1 MAMSRIRTVDFLPE
15 IFRTETNKQFLN
27 ATLDQLTQNPK
38 LKPTQGYIGRQ
49 VGPGVNP
56 NDSYVLEPTK
66 TRADYQLEPGVVFLK
81 ENTNTAVDAITYPG
95 LVDAVGV
102 QGGITNRQDRLW
114 SSEYYAFD
122 PFIDYD
128 KFVNFSQYFWI
139 PGGPDSVTVSP
150 TAVPSTN
157 DFNITRTDRGYTI
170 EGYAGFNPTISIV
183 RGGSYTFNVNQTGY
197 KLYIQSVPGVKGV
210 LPATPN
216 QTSRDVLGVTNNG
229 EDLGTI
235 DFSVPAIDA
244 QNFYFNYTNIGG
256 TDFATTL
263 TFDEINGQDYATF
276 MATHGGID
284 GFADIINR
292 TVIFITP
299 GLDLGVYNVW
309 RITLVGDT
317 IQLVLDQNLAA
328 ETRTTIL
335 YGNTYANISFFKNE
349 SLEFEQI
356 PLITADL
363 DLLYYQDN
371 TDPTFFGAIKVID
384 DTNSQTINVD
394 TEILGRKNYISPNG
408 VTFTN
413 GMKVQFQGAVVPS
426 SYVGLEYYVE
436 GVGQSI
442 KLLPVSEFITPE
454 TYTESASTPY
464 DSTPY
469 DVGGYDATE
478 NAPLYPDYMTINRAS
493 IDQNAW
499 SRSNRWFHID
509 VIYESAQYNKVAPVV
524 DNAFRAKRPI
534 IEFRPD
540 IRLFNFGTESITP
553 VNIIDFKA
561 TDAMST
567 IDGSIGYSV
576 DGYAFINGSRVIFAN
591 DTDPEVRNKVY
602 EVSFITPSGSG
613 TPVINLQ
620 PSDLRSPDVLIDQTV
635 VCLSGVS
642 QQGKSYWFNGATWV
656 LAQQK
661 TSINQPPLFDVFDQ
675 NGYSFADIAVYP
687 SSTFNGTKLFS
698 YAVGNGVEDQVLGQ
712 PLKYLTINNVG
723 DIVFENNLYTDSFIY
738 VENTIGITE
747 PIQAG
752 VVRQYSNRTT
762 YRQLLGWQPGFT
774 ETVSRQSFKFTY
786 ANQPLIVDVPVT
798 TDLDA
803 IPVKVFVESNF
814 LQPSGYTY
822 AINSNGSTTITFNQ
836 WVFDQDIVTT
846 GTIIEVSVVS
856 DVASNVGFYSVPL
869 NLENNPLN
877 DNVTELTL
885 GTIRTHYGTIC
896 QNLKDFSGE
905 INGQN
910 NTRDLGNIVPYGQ
923 IVLQQSSPLGFA
935 GVFLRTGS
943 FEFARAVDFNAGSYQ
958 QYKNLILDTVA
969 KLNVEN
975 KTAAQVLDEALAYIN
990 VGKTQMSP
998 FYWSD
1003 MIPSGD
1009 AYEQTVYNITPVSTN
1024 TFDLLY
1030 SYDLDSANYTGF
1042 LVYLNDGVEERLLVG
1057 DNREYSYVNGTRKV
1071 TVLVDLQVGDV
1082 VTIREYQNTSGSFVP
1097 NTPTKLRLYPA
1108 YEPMLFLDDTYINPT
1123 WVIQGHDGSITVAF
1137 EDFRD
1142 NVLLEFERRVY
1153 DNLKGEHQRST
1164 LSYEDVAPG
1173 QFRKTEYAQSE
1184 ITQILNLSFLT
1195 WVGANKLDY
1204 REQDYV
1210 ADNAFTWNYS
1220 SSADKIN
1227 QEPLLGN
1234 WRGIY
1239 NYFYDTNYP
1248 HTRPWEML
1256 GFSEEPS
1263 WWQLEYGAAPY
1274 TSGNMVLWE
1283 DLEAGLV
1290 KDPAGPFID
1299 PIYARPGLTKVIPV
1313 DSQGNLLPPIN
1324 TTVGSYDTNGFRKSW
1339 VAGDEGPVEA
1349 AWRRSSF
1356 WPFAVMKLLSVTK
1369 PAKFFA
1375 LNVDRDL
1382 YQFNDEYAQYL
1393 YEGRF
1398 RVNPT
1403 NIEIYGNGTSKA
1415 SYIDWIVDYNRV
1427 SGLDSTTDLQTT
1439 LANIDVRLCYRMASF
1454 SDKQYLKI
1462 YTEKSSPDSTN
1473 TSLLLPDESFQV
1485 LLYKNPTFDTIT
1497 WSSVIIQRTENG
1509 YTVYGYST
1517 NRPYF
1522 EILTSV
1528 PNGTYRVIRSGEQ
1541 VVRVNT
1547 AYSDTVVQVPY
1558 GYEFVSEA
1566 AVVDF
1571 LMSYGQLLERQGM
1584 SFTNVENTKIL
1595 NWDQMG
1601 VEFLY
1606 WSQQGWGPGSLI
1618 NLNPAADLLEITRV
1632 DAIVEPLNSIN
1643 VDDIILDQN
1652 KRPLANQDYVV
1663 DRVDNTLRLIGINNQ
1678 TFNYLYAK
1686 FTAYENIIVFDNTSV
1701 FNDLIYKPI
1710 TGARQNR
1717 LLFTGYTTYDWNG
1730 QLDAQGFIL
1739 NQDNIIEWQPNTTY
1753 SKGQIVLYKGSY
1765 WSAAKVIPPAEKF
1778 DFSVWIKSDYNQI
1791 QKGLLPNLAT
1801 KDELIR
1807 NYYNISSAN
1816 LERDADLLSF
1826 GLIGF
1831 RPREYMQAL
1840 NLDDISQVNLY
1851 QQFLGTKGTR
1861 RATDIFT
1868 RANLNKEVAEYEIF
1882 ENWAIQ
1888 RARYGATAS
1897 RAYFEIQLN
1906 QALLQSNPSTVQV
1919 ISPGQSSTA
1928 DQTVVYNNLWKES
1941 YKITGPDI
1949 LPTTTLVTTDIS
1961 LPSAGYV
1968 NYDDVGVKAFD
1979 WLGLSQAISDYTS
1992 QVGES
1997 NLIVGTPIWVA
2008 KINDYNWGVYRT
2020 NLANGSVIKV
2030 SDNLNGT
2037 CTLTFNMQHG
2047 LNPNQKIIVKQFGDD
2062 VDGVYDVLTVP
2073 SLYTITI
2080 TLSLAGTATEI
2091 TGNGRCF
2098 YLGTMRVSTPS
2109 QVESLPYVN
2118 SLLPGAQVW
2127 VDNIG
2132 DNTWAVYQKT
2142 TPFSVVQDVNGN
2154 STQPGEKFGWAVA
2167 QGFVIPGALVGAPG
2181 YNNDKGAVYGF
2192 ALDVNNNYV
2201 ETAVLTADTTTDME
2215 NFGWS
2220 IDVGSNEWAIIGAP
2234 STTVGRGHAA
2244 IVYRNPNTGDYIL
2257 SQLLVP
2263 STEIGTDE
2271 FGYSVAISP
2280 DERWAYVGIPS
2291 TNLVAAYS
2299 RVDVQFQVK
2308 EFTGDG
2314 STTSFDTSDTI
2325 IVNNVNTSVA
2335 ALQIGVTVNNLPKYP
2350 NVSGND
2356 RDYSYNGS
2364 EVVFNV
2370 APNLG
2375 DKIRVIRNQSKS
2387 FPIDAWVDTQTWTE
2401 GQYVVDIAHDIYIA
2415 IDDVPVGVSLS
2426 NPAYWLQ
2433 TNDFD
2438 LTSLYTATSNE
2449 SITVYNNETVLR
2461 PGIDYSFD
2469 PIDDGS
2475 TISVLTLLNPID
2487 NGNLLIIS
2495 GTYFKHVDNFTVSGL
2510 TGLARFGHAITVG
2523 NDGSDITV
2531 GAPNDTINSD
2541 IGAGSVH
2548 YLHRTVQKF
2557 AISDANV
2564 TEFIFNFEIPSPV
2577 WITVQ
2582 GEFLVENNGYN
2593 NNGQYTVTYDSGT
2606 TTITLDTG
2614 ILSIGDAVE
2623 ISTNKFFDVQSISSN
2638 NAHKKQS
2645 FGAAVDVCPTNCTIY
2660 IGAPNDSTILAEA
2673 GSADRWINQIRQFGI
2688 ATTTNQNLS
2697 SKNDLATYVP
2707 SWQGPGFYK
2716 QTGTNGIGYP
2726 EYTFVANSLT
2736 PGDVLYIN
2744 NYSVAVETPGAWN
2757 NLVSWAAGTFV
2768 TNGLNIYRASQ
2779 NVPVGIAITDTNYWS
2794 ESSWVESYAQD
2805 IVAANVPNI
2814 TASSSNGFLT
2824 IHIVND
2830 DAAIAF
2836 NKLEVLPGPNTGTLF
2851 DNLGF
2856 TTFIWSQTVRS
2867 PKEMGYAHFGTSVN
2881 AAKNN
2886 VTLTVGAPDGMA
2898 QSPTTFDAYSES
2910 YGTYTYI
2917 DTDGEIKTS
2926 TYVND
2931 PKSAPNKRA
2940 TTFDYNTTNFYG
2952 TVAQSGVAYTFDYIG
2967 NNPVGSINNVAK
2979 FVFGQQLYDPSSL
2992 AVENFG
2998 QSVSYVGSNLLVGA
3012 PKVRFEDDSTAIGG
3026 VIQFEN
3032 TSRSPAWKTL
3042 YAQQPVVDV
3051 YLLDSIYTYDRLTS
3065 GVTQYFDFVDPLQGK
3080 ILGAA
3085 RQNIDFLG
3093 ARDPAM
3099 YNTGDV
3105 NNVGITWGE
3114 EHLGKIW
3121 WDLSTVRFVDYH
3133 QSTLQYSSRRWGQL
3147 FPGSSVDVYQWIGST
3162 VPPSEY
3168 VDTVGVGTPYSTTSY
3183 TINTKLNT
3191 NTGVFETRYFFWVKD
3206 IPEVA
3211 TFAKKTLSTTAI
3223 KQYIENPRSAG
3234 IPYAAALAPSAIALY
3249 NGAPYISAQD
3259 TILTVN
3265 FDRIKN
3271 DDNIH
3276 TEYDLVADGNPDS
3289 FIGAG
3294 LYRKL
3299 LDSFCGE
3306 DTLGGLVP
3314 DPTLS
3319 PANRYGV
3326 QFRPRQSMFV
3336 DRFVALQNY
3345 LTRANKILA
3354 LYPIVDMR
3362 SFALLNSA
3370 DPEPSVSSGMWNKRV
3385 ATYEILTYQD
3395 LWAVPLGYKYLVAS
3409 DETVDGLWTI
3419 YTVEMDELGV
3429 ERILH
3434 LSLVQT
3440 YDTRQYW
3447 TYVNWV
3453 KVGYNNNVKPLL
3465 EVETYADLL
3474 RITPDVGLTVKVL
3487 KNSSGKYEVYEYQ
3500 NTGTTESPVYE
3511 WVRVVLEDGTIAI
3524 KSVLWDYNEGAFGF
3538 DVEVFDA
3545 QRFDEAPI
3553 AETRQVLKALNEEI
3567 FIDDI
3572 AIYRNQLLML
3582 AFEYIMTEQASPD
3595 WLFKTSLIDVN
3606 HKIRDLL
3613 PYQIYRRDNQDFVL
3627 DYIKE
3632 VKPYHVQV
3640 REFNLRY
3647 EGFDTYKGTL
3657 TDFDVPAYFDNGA
3670 VNQFVSPILDN
3681 AEYPYDPVSARP
3693 STWTGWQ
3700 QLPYNQWFQNYTLYV
3715 DSVTI
3720 IDAGGTYAIPPVATV
3735 VANPLDPNI
3744 NNIIPATLSVQL
3756 YTNGTIR
3763 YIEVL
3768 TPGAGYTLTPTV
3780 YIEGEDSTGAWAIPV
3795 MDNQL
3800 VRSFLTTIK
3809 FDRYEYTSSV
3819 VDWAE
3824 NTYYTTGEL
3833 VRFNDTVYEV
3843 TEDINSSTQFDP
3855 AYYSKVNSAL
3865 LSAANR
3871 VMGYYNPD
3879 VNEPGIELALVINGI
3894 DYPGVQVY
3902 GVNFD
3907 QNTGY
3912 DVGNFDVNPFDNISY
3927 LPDGQPTYDPAIL
3940 DAIYTSE
3947 FTDPYL
3953 GTLPAPA
3960 YDGSPPDNLG
3970 PNPIVIDGG
3979 AFVDTYSSHAP
3990 EELVPGATFDTLDFR
4005 VYTRPGSDWTGDG
4018 HGFAMVSRSFTYN
4031 SVTDTS
4037 LNFGNM
4043 LDEIT
4048 AVRVVNLSTGA
4059 SLIPRVDY
4067 FLNWPDRTVEILKT
4081 SSNVFNGNNVEV
4093 NVYGLGGGNQIYKQ
4107 TYAGSDV
4114 GNNIVI
4120 SVNYNEIYDMLV
4132 LVNGSRITN
4141 YTYSSYATFYTE
4153 IEFAETYTDDDVV
4166 FIAAMG
4172 FESPIQYN
4180 YSYPVT
4186 QTIPYDGSTTYT
4198 LTNSLI
4204 GTNMVDA
4211 VVERSGQRL
4220 RPAEGID
4227 YFGNGTTTQF
4237 ALPTRGNTNQQYIV
4251 DNEVIVFVDNIRK
4264 YPALDFVVSP
4274 WTGAN
4279 DRYIEFYDAPAV
4291 GARIYISVTTDA
4303 EYTINPS
4310 NNLLTLYVT
4319 AIPGAPI
4326 AVTTWND
4333 TRQQGIL
4340 TQVFVGPTTSGALVS
4355 ESYDET
4361 DYDVGEVTEEPG
4373 SFDYS
4378 AGIVV
4383 YSNTFDTG
4391 RVILNPERLW
4401 VTKNGLRLSV
4411 GEGYTVSGRLVTL
4424 TGPIIGLGDVVVI
4437 TSFTQTVIPA
4447 AMEFRIF
4454 QDMLG
4459 NQVLYRMTENTS
4471 TELVAD
4477 LSADADIIYVK
4488 DASNLSEPNL
4498 PIGIFGVITINGERI
4513 TYLNRDTVTNTV
4525 SGLRR
4530 GVAGT
4535 AADVHYVGAVVYDI
4549 GRGEA
4554 LPAPYQQHV
4563 YNNTFY
4569 GDGFITTFVT
4579 DLPFYADMTDAMKGA
4594 VRVRV
4599 GGTELVPGTGAYTV
4613 DSISPTVTVTITDAP
4628 AAGVEVNVYIVEA
4641 HVMYAQGVGTAS
4653 DGIALQDQTT
4663 LAARFIRG
4671 QV

>member
-1 MAMSRIRTVDFLPE
+1 MSRIRTVDFLPE
-15 IFRTETNKQFLN
+15 IFRTETNKQFLS

-38 LKPTQGYIGRQ
+38 LKPTQGYIGRR

-56 NDSYVLEPTK
+56 ADSYVLEPTK
-66 TRADYQLEPGVVFLK
+66 TRTDYQLEPGVVFLK
-81 ENTNTAVDAITYPG
+81 ENTNTVVDAITYPG

-102 QGGITNRQDRLW
+102 QGGITTRQDRLW

-128 KFVNFSQYFWI
+128 KFVNFSQYFWL

-150 TAVPSTN
+150 TAVPTTN
-157 DFNITRTDRGYTI
+157 DFNITRTDRGYTV
-170 EGYAGFNPTISIV
+170 EGYAGLNPTLTIV
-183 RGGSYTFNVNQTGY
+183 RGGSYTFNVNQTGN
-197 KLYIQSVPGVKGV
+197 KFYIQSVPGKAGV

-216 QTSRDVLGVTNNG
+216 QTSREVLGVINNG

-263 TFDEINGQDYATF
+263 SFDDINGQNYATF
-276 MATHGGID
+276 MATNGGID
-284 GFADIINR
+284 GFADIVNR
-292 TVIFITP
+292 TIIFISP
-299 GLDLGVYNVW
+299 GLDTSVYNIW
-309 RITLVGDT
+309 RITVVADT
-317 IQLVLDQNLAA
+317 IQLVLDTSLAVN
-328 ETRTTIL
+328 TRTTIL

-349 SLEFEQI
+349 ELEFERI

-363 DLLYYQDN
+363 DLLYYQDA
-371 TDPTFFGAIKVID
+371 TDATFFGAIKVID
-384 DTNSQTINVD
+384 NTDSQTINVD

-413 GMKVQFQGAVVPS
+413 GMKVQFQGAVIPS

-436 GVGQSI
+436 GVGESI
-442 KLLPVSEFITPE
+442 KLLPASEFITPE
-454 TYTESASTPY
+454 TYTQSSSIPY
-464 DSTPY
+464 DSTSY

-478 NAPLYPDYMTINRAS
+478 NAPLQPDYMTINRAS
-493 IDQNAW
+493 INQNAW

-509 VIYESAQYNKVAPVV
+509 VIYASAQYNEVEPVV

-540 IRLFNFGTESITP
+540 IKLFNFGTEAIKP
-553 VNIIDFKA
+553 VNIIDFRA
-561 TDAMST
+561 TDAMT
-567 IDGSIGYSV
+567 DINGSIGYSV
-576 DGYAFINGSRVIFAN
+576 DGYALITGSRVIFAN
-591 DTDPEVRNKVY
+591 DRDSEVRNKVY
-602 EVSFITPSGSG
+602 EVTFIDPNNTG
-613 TPVINLQ
+613 TPVIDLQ
-620 PSDLRSPDVLIDQTV
+620 PADLRTPDVLVNQNV
-635 VCLSGVS
+635 VCLSGVT
-642 QQGKSYWFNGATWV
+642 QQGTSYWFDGITWV
-656 LAQQK
+656 EAQQK
-661 TSINQPPLFDVFDQ
+661 ISVNQPPLFDVFDQ
-675 NGYSFADIAVYP
+675 NGYSFSDIAVYP
-687 SSTFNGTKLFS
+687 SSTFAGTKLFS
-698 YAVGNGVEDQVLGQ
+698 YATGSGVEDSVLNQ

-723 DIVFENNLYTDSFIY
+723 DIVFDNNLYTDSFVY
-738 VENTIGITE
+738 VENTVGITE
-747 PIQAG
+747 AIQAG
-752 VVRQYSNRTT
+752 VVRQYFDRTL
-762 YRQLLGWQPGFT
+762 YQQLLGWQTGFT
-774 ETVSRQSFKFTY
+774 EITSRQGFKFTY
-786 ANQPLIVDVPVT
+786 TGQPLVVDVPVT
-798 TDLDA
+798 SDLDA
-803 IPVKVFVESNF
+803 IPVKVFVDANF

-822 AINSNGSTTITFNQ
+822 AVNSNGSTTITFNQ
-836 WVFDQDIVTT
+836 WVFDQDIVVN
-846 GTIIEVSVVS
+846 GSIIEVSVVS
-856 DVASNVGFYSVPL
+856 DIASNVGFYSVPT

-885 GTIRTHYGTIC
+885 GTIRNHYGTIC

-910 NTRDLGNIVPYGQ
+910 NTRDLGNLVPYGQ
-923 IVLQQSSPLGFA
+923 IILQQSSPMGFA

-943 FEFARAVDFNAGSYQ
+943 YEFARAIDFNAGSYQ
-958 QYKNLILDTVA
+958 QFKNLILDTVA
-969 KLNVEN
+969 KLNIEN
-975 KTAAQVLDEALAYIN
+975 KSAATVLDEALAYIN

-1003 MIPSGD
+1003 MLPSGD
-1009 AYEQTVYNITPVSTN
+1009 AYEQTVYQITPVSTN

-1030 SYDLDSANYTGF
+1030 SYDFHTANYTGF
-1042 LVYLNDGVEERLLVG
+1042 LVYRNNVLLVG
-1057 DNREYSYVNGTRKV
+1057 DNHEYSYTNGTRKV

-1082 VTIREYQNTSGSFVP
+1082 ITIREYQNTSGSFVP
-1097 NTPTKLRLYPA
+1097 NTPTKLRMYPA
-1108 YEPMLFLDDTYINPT
+1108 YEPKYFLDDTYVNPT

-1137 EDFRD
+1137 GTPTEPDFRD
-1142 NVLLEFERRVY
+1142 NVLLEFERRIY
-1153 DNLKGEHQRST
+1153 DNLKGEHQRAT

-1173 QFRKTEYAQSE
+1173 QFRTTEYSQAE

-1204 REQDYV
+1204 RLQDY
-1210 ADNAFTWNYS
+1210 NASNEFTWNYT
-1220 SSADKIN
+1220 SSADKLN

-1290 KDPAGPFID
+1290 KDPAGPYIE
-1299 PIYARPGLTKVIPV
+1299 PLYARPGLTKVIPV
-1313 DSQGNLLPPIN
+1313 DSQGNLLPPMACV
-1324 TTVGSYDTNGFRKSW
+1324 VGEYDSNSFRKSW
-1339 VAGDEGPVEA
+1339 VAGDDGPVEA
-1349 AWRRSSF
+1349 SWRRSSF

-1382 YQFNDEYAQYL
+1382 YQYETEYNQYL

-1403 NIEIYGNGTSKA
+1403 NIEIYGNGISKA

-1427 SGLDSTTDLQTT
+1427 SGLDSTADLQTT

-1462 YTEKSSPDSTN
+1462 FTEKSSPDSTN

-1509 YTVYGYST
+1509 YAVYGYST

-1522 EILTSV
+1522 EILVSV
-1528 PNGTYRVIRSGEQ
+1528 PNGVYRNVRVGDQNI
-1541 VVRVNT
+1541 RVNT
-1547 AYSDTVVQVPY
+1547 AYSENVVQVPY
-1558 GYEFVSEA
+1558 GYEFVSES

-1584 SFTNVENTKIL
+1584 SFSSVENTKVL
-1595 NWDQMG
+1595 DWNQMAQ
-1601 VEFLY
+1601 EFLY
-1606 WSQQGWGPGSLI
+1606 WTQQGWGPGSLI
-1618 NLNPAADLLEITRV
+1618 NLNPSANILEITREGSV
-1632 DAIVEPLNSIN
+1632 VEPLNAITI
-1643 VDDIILDQN
+1643 DDIILNQN
-1652 KRPLANQDYVV
+1652 KQPLASQDYVV
-1663 DRVDNTLRLIGINNQ
+1663 TRVDNTLKLTGINNQ

-1686 FTAYENIIVFDNTSV
+1686 FTAYENIIVFDNVSV

-1710 TGARQNR
+1710 TGARQSR
-1717 LLFTGYTTYDWNG
+1717 LLFSGYTTYDWNG

-1739 NQDNIIEWQPNTTY
+1739 NQDNVFEWQPNTTY

-1807 NYYNISSAN
+1807 NYYDTSTAN

-1888 RARYGATAS
+1888 RASYGATAS
-1897 RAYFEIQLN
+1897 RAYFEIRLD

-1919 ISPGQSSTA
+1919 ITPGAESTA
-1928 DQTVVYNNLWKES
+1928 DQTVAYNNLWKES

-1949 LPTTTLVTTDIS
+1949 LPTTALVSTDIS

-1968 NYDDVGVKAFD
+1968 NYDDVGVKAFSWAD
-1979 WLGLSQAISDYTS
+1979 LPQAISDYTA

-2008 KINDYNWGVYRT
+2008 KVNDYNWGVYRT
-2020 NLANGSVIKV
+2020 NLANGSVIIV
-2030 SDNLNGT
+2030 RDNLNGT
-2037 CTLTFNMQHG
+2037 CTVAFDAQHG
-2047 LNPNQKIIVKQFGDD
+2047 LTPNQKIIIKQFGND

-2080 TLSLAGTATEI
+2080 ALSLAGTTTEL
-2091 TGNGRCF
+2091 TGDGRCF
-2098 YLGTMRVSTPS
+2098 YLGTMRVTTPS
-2109 QVESLPYVN
+2109 QVASLPYVN

-2142 TPFSVVQDVNGN
+2142 EPFTVVQDVEGG
-2154 STQPGEKFGWAVA
+2154 SAQAGEKFGWAVT
-2167 QGFVIPGALVGAPG
+2167 QGFTIPGALVGAPG
-2181 YNNDKGAVYGF
+2181 YNNNKGAVYGL
-2192 ALDVNNNYV
+2192 ALDVNNTYV
-2201 ETAVLTADTTTDME
+2201 ETAQLTADTTTDME

-2220 IDVGSNEWAIIGAP
+2220 VDAGSNEWAVIGAP
-2234 STTVGRGHAA
+2234 STTNGLGHAA
-2244 IVYRNPNTGDYIL
+2244 VVNRNPNTGDYVL
-2257 SQLLVP
+2257 TQLLVP
-2263 STEIGTDE
+2263 PLMPDTDE
-2271 FGYSVAISP
+2271 YGYSVAISP
-2280 DERWAYVGIPS
+2280 DERWIYVGAPS
-2291 TNLVAAYS
+2291 TNSVMVYS

-2308 EFTGDG
+2308 EFVGDG
-2314 STTSFDTSDTI
+2314 LTTIFPTSDTI
-2325 IVNNVNTSVA
+2325 IINNSDVSVG
-2335 ALQIGVTVNNLPKYP
+2335 ALQLGVTVNNLPKYP
-2350 NVSGND
+2350 NTSGNNK
-2356 RDYSYNGS
+2356 DYSYNGTG
-2364 EVVFNV
+2364 VVFNV
-2370 APNLG
+2370 APNPG
-2375 DKIRVIRNQSKS
+2375 DEIRIIRNQSKS
-2387 FPIDAWVDTQTWTE
+2387 FPINSWTNTKTWTQ
-2401 GQYVVDIAHDIYIA
+2401 GQYV
-2415 IDDVPVGVSLS
+2415 IDLSQNVYVAVIDVPLGVSLS
-2426 NPAYWLQ
+2426 NATYWDQ
-2433 TNDFD
+2433 TVDFD
-2438 LTSLYTATSNE
+2438 LTSLYTASSKE

-2461 PGIDYSFD
+2461 PGLDYSFD

-2475 TISVLTLLNPID
+2475 TVATLTLLNPISA
-2487 NGNLLIIS
+2487 GNLLVIS
-2495 GTYFKHVDNFTVSGL
+2495 GSYFKYVDSFTANGL
-2510 TGLARFGHAITVG
+2510 TGLARFGHAVTVG
-2523 NDGSDITV
+2523 NDGSDIIV
-2531 GAPNDTINSD
+2531 GAPNDTVNSKSR
-2541 IGAGSVH
+2541 AGTVH
-2548 YLHRTVQKF
+2548 YVHRTVQEF
-2557 AISDANV
+2557 TISDVAA
-2564 TEFIFNFEIPSPV
+2564 TTFTFDFEIPDPV
-2577 WITVQ
+2577 WVTVQ
-2582 GEFLVENNGYN
+2582 GQFLVENNGYN
-2593 NNGQYTVTYDSGT
+2593 NNGQYTVTHNVGST
-2606 TTITLDTG
+2606 TVTLDEG
-2614 ILSIGDAVE
+2614 LLSVGDIVE
-2623 ISTNKFFDVQSISSN
+2623 ISTNNFVDVQTISSN
-2638 NAHKKQS
+2638 NVHEKQL
-2645 FGAAVDVCPTNCTIY
+2645 FGSAVDVCPTNCTVY
-2660 IGAPNDSTILAEA
+2660 IGVPNDSTVLAEA
-2673 GSADRWINQIRQFGI
+2673 GSADRWINQVRQFGVV
-2688 ATTTNQNLS
+2688 TTTNQNP
-2697 SKNDLATYVP
+2697 T
-2707 SWQGPGFYK
+2707 
-2716 QTGTNGIGYP
+2716 
-2726 EYTFVANSLT
+2726 LT
-2736 PGDVLYIN
+2736 AGDVLYIN
-2744 NYSVAVETPGAWN
+2744 NYPVTVSAPSVWN
-2757 NLVSWAAGTFV
+2757 SLITWPVGTFV
-2768 TNGLNIYRASQ
+2768 INGPDIYRASQ
-2779 NVPVGIAITDTNYWS
+2779 NVPVSVDITDTNYWTA
-2794 ESSWVESYAQD
+2794 SSWIESFAND
-2805 IVAANVPNI
+2805 IVIADVPNV
-2814 TASSSNGFLT
+2814 TATSSNGFLT
-2824 IHIVND
+2824 IHIIND
-2830 DAAIAF
+2830 AAAIAF
-2836 NKLEVLPGPNTGTLF
+2836 NKLEVLPGPNTNTLF
-2851 DNLGF
+2851 ADLGI
-2856 TTFIWSQTVRS
+2856 TTFIWSQTIRS
-2867 PKEMGYAHFGTSVN
+2867 PNEIDYAHFGASVN

-2886 VTLTVGAPDGMA
+2886 LTLTVGAPDGEA
-2898 QSPTTFDAYSES
+2898 RAPVTFDG
-2910 YGTYTYI
+2910 GT
-2917 DTDGEIKTS
+2917 
-2926 TYVND
+2926 
-2931 PKSAPNKRA
+2931 
-2940 TTFDYNTTNFYG
+2940 TTFDYNTTNFYSI
-2952 TVAQSGVAYTFDYIG
+2952 ADQSGVAYTFDFIG
-2967 NNPVGSINNVAK
+2967 TNPAGSINDIAK
-2979 FVFGQQLYDPSSL
+2979 FVFGQQLYDPSLKS
-2992 AVENFG
+2992 VEKFG

-3012 PKVRFEDDSTAIGG
+3012 PSDRTENDSSVVGG
-3026 VIQFEN
+3026 LIQFEN
-3032 TSRSPAWKTL
+3032 PSRVPAWKTL

-3099 YNTGDV
+3099 YNTGNI
-3105 NNVGITWGE
+3105 NNVGVTWGE

-3147 FPGSSVDVYQWIGST
+3147 FPGSGVDVYQWIGSP
-3162 VPPSEY
+3162 VPPADY
-3168 VDTVGVGTPYSTTSY
+3168 VETVGVGTPYSTTSY

-3191 NTGVFETRYFFWVKD
+3191 NTGVFETRYFYWVKD

-3223 KQYIENPRSAG
+3223 KQYIENPKSAG
-3234 IPYAAALAPSAIALY
+3234 IPYAAAIAPSAIALY
-3249 NGAPYISAQD
+3249 NGTPYISAQD

-3276 TEYDLVADGNPDS
+3276 TEYDLIADGNPNS
-3289 FIGAG
+3289 FIEAG

-3336 DRFVALQNY
+3336 DRFAALQNY
-3345 LTRANKILA
+3345 FTRANKILA

-3362 SFALLNSA
+3362 SFSLLNSA
-3370 DPEPSVSSGMWNKRV
+3370 DPEPSSTSGLWNKRV

-3395 LWAVPLGYKYLVAS
+3395 LWAVPLGYSYLVAS
-3409 DETVDGLWTI
+3409 DETVEGLWTI
-3419 YTVEMDELGV
+3419 YTVQMDDLGV
-3429 ERILH
+3429 ERVLY
-3434 LSLVQT
+3434 LSRVQT

-3447 TYVNWV
+3447 SYVNWV

-3474 RITPDVGLTVKVL
+3474 RITPVAGLTVKVP
-3487 KNSSGKYEVYEYQ
+3487 KNSAGKYEVYEYQ
-3500 NTGTTESPVYE
+3500 NTGTTESPTYE

-3524 KSVLWDYNEGAFGF
+3524 KSVLWDYTEGAFGF

-3582 AFEYIMTEQASPD
+3582 AFEYIMTEQGSPD

-3657 TDFDVPAYFDNGA
+3657 TDFDVPAYFDNGN
-3670 VNQFVSPILDN
+3670 VDQFVSPILDN
-3681 AEYPYDPVSARP
+3681 ATYPLDPVSARP
-3693 STWTGWQ
+3693 STWSGWQ
-3700 QLPYNQWFQNYTLYV
+3700 QLPYSQWFQNYTLYV
-3715 DSVTI
+3715 DDVTI
-3720 IDAGGTYAIPPVATV
+3720 IDAGAAYAVPPNAIV
-3735 VANPLDPNI
+3735 VPNPLDPNI
-3744 NNIIPATLSVQL
+3744 DNIVDATLSVQL

-3763 YIEVL
+3763 NIEVV
-3768 TPGAGYTLTPTV
+3768 TPGTGYTLTPTI
-3780 YIEGEDSTGAWAIPV
+3780 YIDSEDSTGAWAVPV
-3795 MDNQL
+3795 MNNQL

-3809 FDRYEYTSSV
+3809 FDRYEYTSDV
-3819 VDWAE
+3819 VDWTE
-3824 NTYYTTGEL
+3824 NTDYDAGTL
-3833 VRFNDTVYEV
+3833 VRFNNTAYEV
-3843 TEDINSSTQFDP
+3843 NENINSGTQFDP
-3855 AYYSKVNSAL
+3855 AYYTKIDSAD

-3871 VMGYYNPD
+3871 VMGYYNPGI
-3879 VNEPGIELALVINGI
+3879 NEPGIELSLVINGI

-3907 QNTGY
+3907 QNTGF
-3912 DVGNFDVNPFDNISY
+3912 DVGNFDINPYDNISY
-3927 LPDGQPTYDPAIL
+3927 LPDGSPTYDPAIL
-3940 DAIYTSE
+3940 DAIYASE

-3953 GTLPAPA
+3953 GILPAPA
-3960 YDGSPPDNLG
+3960 YDGNPPNFG
-3970 PNPIVIDGG
+3970 PNPIVISGG
-3979 AFVDTYSSHAP
+3979 EFIDTYSSHAP
-3990 EELVPGATFDTLDFR
+3990 EELIPGTTFDTLDFR
-4005 VYTRPGSDWTGDG
+4005 VYTRPGSDWTGNG
-4018 HGFAMVSRSFTYN
+4018 HGFTMAGRSFIYEAG
-4031 SVTDTS
+4031 VTVGLEFVD
-4037 LNFGNM
+4037 M
-4043 LDEIT
+4043 VDEIT
-4048 AVRVVNLSTGA
+4048 AVRVVNLATGA
-4059 SLIPRVDY
+4059 SLIPDVDY
-4067 FLNWPDRTVEILKT
+4067 TVDWAARNIEILNT
-4081 SSNVFNGNNVEV
+4081 TISVFNGNTIEV

-4107 TYAGSDV
+4107 SYLGGDV

-4132 LVNGSRITN
+4132 LVNGEVVTD

-4153 IEFAETYTDDDVV
+4153 ITFANTYTDNDLV

-4172 FESPIQYN
+4172 TESPTQYD

-4186 QTIPYDGSTTYT
+4186 QYIPYSGSTTYA
-4198 LTNSLI
+4198 LTNSLT

-4211 VVERSGQRL
+4211 IVERSGQRL
-4220 RPAEGID
+4220 RPAESIE
-4227 YFGNGTTTQF
+4227 YFGDNTTTQF
-4237 ALPTRGNTNQQYIV
+4237 ALPTRGGTNQEYV
-4251 DNEVIVFVDNIRK
+4251 ADNEVIVFVDNVRK
-4264 YPALDFVVSP
+4264 YPALDFAVSP
-4274 WTGAN
+4274 WVGTN
-4279 DRYIEFYDAPAV
+4279 NRYIEFYSAPAA
-4291 GARIYISVTTDA
+4291 GARVYVSVTTDA
-4303 EYTINPS
+4303 DYTIDPS
-4310 NNLLTLYVT
+4310 SNLLTLNVT

-4326 AVTTWND
+4326 AVTTWDD
-4333 TRQQGIL
+4333 TRQQDLL
-4340 TQVFVGPTTSGALVS
+4340 TQVFMGPTSVGVLAS
-4355 ESYDET
+4355 ETYDET
-4361 DYDVGEVTEEPG
+4361 DFDAGTISGEPG
-4373 SFDYS
+4373 SFDYA
-4378 AGIVV
+4378 AGVVV
-4383 YSNTFDTG
+4383 YSNSFDTG
-4391 RVILNPERLW
+4391 RTILNPDRLW

-4411 GEGYTVSGRLVTL
+4411 GDGFTVSGSVVNL
-4424 TGPIIGLGDVVVI
+4424 TGPIIGFGDVVVI
-4437 TSFTQTVIPA
+4437 TSFTQTVVPA

-4459 NQVLYRMTENTS
+4459 NQVLYRMTENSS

-4477 LSADADIIYVK
+4477 LTATADIIFVK
-4488 DASNLSEPNL
+4488 DASHLSEPNL
-4498 PIGIFGVITINGERI
+4498 EIGIFGVITINGERI
-4513 TYLNRDTVTNTV
+4513 TYRNRDTVANTV

-4535 AADVHYVGAVVYDI
+4535 AADVHYVGAAVYDI

-4554 LPAPYQQHV
+4554 LPAYYQQQVH
-4563 YNNTFY
+4563 NNTFY
-4569 GDGFITTFVT
+4569 GDGLTDTFAT
-4579 DLPFYADMTDAMKGA
+4579 DLPFYADMTAAAEGA

-4599 GGTELVPGTGAYTV
+4599 GGTDLLPGTGAYVV
-4613 DSISPTVTVTITDAP
+4613 DSISPTVTVTIATSP

-4653 DGIALQDQTT
+4653 NGIALQDQTT